1 VAIKVIDKTRF
12 QDFQN
17 EISIFQNEITILYNV
32 KHPGIVKLH
41 ALFDEVE
48 HVKFKKSIFFFKFSK
63 CFFQLYIITERLAT
77 DMLEMILNGKPP
89 RLSERVSKFVTY
101 QVNTLNWLA
110 QENTY
115 KFCFFFYE
123 DNDCFRFAS

>member
-1 VAIKVIDKTRF
+1 MLIFLIIIKFKNLEEEYLINPQDQLGSGQFGQVYGGICKATKQAVAIKVIDKTRF

-48 HVKFKKSIFFFKFSK
+48 HVIFLF
-63 CFFQLYIITERLAT
+63 LYVYLII
-77 DMLEMILNGKPP
+77 N
-89 RLSERVSKFVTY
+89 S
-101 QVNTLNWLA
+101 
-110 QENTY
+110 
-115 KFCFFFYE
+115 
-123 DNDCFRFAS
+123 

>member
-1 VAIKVIDKTRF
+1 MFMLIFLIIIKFKNLEEEYLINPQDQLGSGQFGQVYGGICKATKQAVAIKVIDKTRF

-48 HVKFKKSIFFFKFSK
+48 HVIFLF
-63 CFFQLYIITERLAT
+63 LYVYLII
-77 DMLEMILNGKPP
+77 N
-89 RLSERVSKFVTY
+89 S
-101 QVNTLNWLA
+101 
-110 QENTY
+110 
-115 KFCFFFYE
+115 
-123 DNDCFRFAS
+123 